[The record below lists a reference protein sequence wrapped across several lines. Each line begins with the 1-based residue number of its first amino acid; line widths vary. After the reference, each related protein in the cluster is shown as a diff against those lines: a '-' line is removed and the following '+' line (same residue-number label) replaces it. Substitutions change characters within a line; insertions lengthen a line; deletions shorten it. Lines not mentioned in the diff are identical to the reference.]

1 MALRDTVGDAA
12 APGALASA
20 WMAEAIQRIESAGP
34 LDDAGELQHAFR
46 HRQGRAAQ
54 FHERAWRL
62 GERLGLPQ
70 EMARWRQV
78 GGFVVVAL
86 AVLMALS
93 ALGIARAVLGEGR
106 SINAMAAL
114 VSVLGLNTVML
125 ALWLV
130 GVGWSWL
137 ARPAGGAGSALGRL
151 ALWLTARLP
160 LDRNPHSAQ
169 LLQAATALLRRE
181 RLLPWL
187 TGAIS
192 HTIWALAFAMILLML
207 GFGFAFHAYQLTWET
222 TILSADFFQRVVH
235 LTGLLPSWLG
245 FPVPDAAAVQQAGGG
260 ASSGWQQS
268 ATQRQWAWWL
278 IGCTAAYGLLPRALL
293 AIGSAAG
300 WRAGVS
306 RLGRLDEADP
316 YVRRVFARLDALEP
330 PPQVI
335 DPERRAPRGEAAG
348 RVVAAGTPGAV
359 ALIGFEL
366 PPECRWPPDDWQT
379 PLVLCEQLDGS
390 ARQRQA
396 TLSQLAAARPESLIV
411 ACHALSSPD
420 RGTARVLRELTAQ
433 APRSALW
440 LLADADAR
448 ASTEQLGAAVRRWRD
463 WLPAESLTH
472 VALIDPDTDPANWL
486 RTIDQPA
493 GAGALSV

>member
-1 MALRDTVGDAA
+1 MTPRDAVREPTAA
-12 APGALASA
+12 SALASA
-20 WMAEAIQRIESAGP
+20 WMAAAIQRIESAGP
-34 LDDAGELQHAFR
+34 LDDAAELHLAFR

-54 FHERAWRL
+54 FYDRAWRL
-62 GERLGLPQ
+62 GQRLGLPD
-70 EMARWRQV
+70 EMARWRQIGV
-78 GGFVVVAL
+78 VMVVAL
-86 AVLMALS
+86 AALMALS

-114 VSVLGLNTVML
+114 VSVLGLNAVML
-125 ALWLV
+125 ALWLA
-130 GVGWSWL
+130 GATWSWL
-137 ARPAGGAGSALGRL
+137 ARPVGGGGSALGRL
-151 ALWLTARLP
+151 ALWLTARFP
-160 LDRNPHSAQ
+160 LDRNPHATQ
-169 LLQAATALLRRE
+169 LLQAGTALLRRE
-181 RLLPWL
+181 RLLPWA
-187 TGAIS
+187 TGAIG
-192 HTIWALAFAMILLML
+192 HTIWALAFVMIVLVL

-245 FPVPDAAAVQQAGGG
+245 FPVPDAAAIQQAGS
-260 ASSGWQQS
+260 AATSGWQQA

-278 IGCTAAYGLLPRALL
+278 MGCTVAYGLLPRVLL

-300 WRAGVS
+300 WRAGVA

-335 DPERRAPRGEAAG
+335 DPERRAPTGEAPG
-348 RVVAAGTPGAV
+348 RVLPAGTPGAV
-359 ALIGFEL
+359 ALVGFEL
-366 PPECRWPPDDWQT
+366 PPECAWPPTAWQA

-390 ARQRQA
+390 ARQRQSVL
-396 TLSQLAAARPESLIV
+396 TQLLSLRPETLVI

-420 RGTARVLRELTAQ
+420 RGTARVLREMTAH

-448 ASTEQLGAAVRRWRD
+448 ADPDKLAAAVRRWRD
-463 WLPAESLTH
+463 WLTAESLAH
-472 VALIDPDTDPANWL
+472 VAFIDPDTDPVHWA
-486 RTIDQPA
+486 RAGDPPA
-493 GAGALSV
+493 GASPHPG